1 MFPAAMTKF
10 ETIEIES
17 QVVEHVRELARQRGG
32 SLSEAIDAAVLATL
46 ARDGAR
52 DGARDAALGAEGG
65 SVADKAGRRAAAL
78 ETLEAFWALP
88 HAGETLTDADLYDKD
103 GLPR

>member
-32 SLSEAIDAAVLATL
+32 SLSEAIDAAVLKIL
-46 ARDGAR
+46 EHDQGR
-52 DGARDAALGAEGG
+52 GAEA
-65 SVADKAGRRAAAL
+65 VDKTARRAAAL
-78 ETLEAFWALP
+78 KTLNAYWALP
-88 HAGETLTDADLYDKD
+88 HPGQTLTDADLYDEN

>member
-1 MFPAAMTKF
+1 MTKF

-17 QVVEHVRELARQRGG
+17 QVVANARELARQRGS
-32 SLSEAIDAAVLATL
+32 SLSDAIDVAVRATL
-46 ARDGAR
+46 EHGRR
-52 DGARDAALGAEGG
+52 EKAA
-65 SVADKAGRRAAAL
+65 ADKATRRAAAL
-78 ETLEAFWALP
+78 ETLNAYWALP

>member
-17 QVVEHVRELARQRGG
+17 RVVDHVRELARQRGG
-32 SLSEAIDAAVLATL
+32 ILSEAIDAAVLATL
-46 ARDGAR
+46 ARDTPSNVKSER
-52 DGARDAALGAEGG
+52 VEDPTD
-65 SVADKAGRRAAAL
+65 RRTAAL
-78 ETLEAFWALP
+78 ETLKAFWALP
-88 HAGETLTDADLYDKD
+88 HAGETLTDADLYDGD